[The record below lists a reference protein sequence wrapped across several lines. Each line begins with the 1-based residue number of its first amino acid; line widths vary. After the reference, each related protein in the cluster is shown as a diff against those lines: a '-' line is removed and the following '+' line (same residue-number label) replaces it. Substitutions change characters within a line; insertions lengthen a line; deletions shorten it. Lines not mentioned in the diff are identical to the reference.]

1 MNDANTRKMLT
12 QWREERN
19 AGWLYERLAQA
30 EKLPEL
36 AEVYRRLAA
45 TELRHAG
52 VWAERL
58 RSLGS
63 AVPVFRPA
71 PRTIILGWLAGWLSP
86 AAVVPGLAA
95 MENSASNTYIAQ
107 IDDADGVSMAADERG
122 HARLLNVM
130 AGASGGMDGSTVARL
145 EGRHRSGGGNALR
158 AGVLGANDGLVSVFS
173 LVMGVAGAQAESKT
187 VLLTGFAGLL
197 AGSISMAL
205 GEWLSVQSSR
215 ELVSRQIEIEKQ
227 ELEDSPEEEIAE
239 LALIYQAKGIDQE
252 QAQRLARQLLSDPKH
267 GLDTLVREELGADP
281 GELGGSAWVAAGT
294 SFALFAVGGIVPVV
308 PFIFT
313 SGLTATLWSATLSAV
328 ALFIIGAGIT
338 LVTGCAIWWSGLRM
352 VIFGLA
358 AAAITY
364 GVGRMIGVS
373 LQ

>member
-1 MNDANTRKMLT
+1 MNDANTRRMLA

-19 AGWLYERLAQA
+19 AAWLYQRMSEA
-30 EKLPEL
+30 EKLPAL
-36 AEVYRRLAA
+36 AEVYRRLAV
-45 TELRHAG
+45 TEQRHAD

-58 RSLGS
+58 RAAGS
-63 AVPVFRPA
+63 AAPGFRPA
-71 PRTIILGWLAGWLSP
+71 PRTRILGWLAGWLSP

-95 MENSASNTYIAQ
+95 TEGGAANIYGAQ
-107 IDDADGVSMAADERG
+107 TDDKDAASMAADERG
-122 HARLLNVM
+122 HARLLQVM
-130 AGASGGMDGSTVARL
+130 AGNSGGMDGGTVARL

-173 LVMGVAGAQAESKT
+173 LVMGVAGAQVESKT

-215 ELVSRQIEIEKQ
+215 ELVARQIAIEKQ
-227 ELEDSPEEEIAE
+227 ELEDSPEEELEE
-239 LALIYQAKGIDQE
+239 LALIYQSKGIPQDE
-252 QAQRLARQLLSDPKH
+252 AQRLARQLLSDPKH
-267 GLDTLVREELGADP
+267 GLDTLVREELGVDP
-281 GELGGSAWVAAGT
+281 KELGGSAWVAAGT
-294 SFALFAVGGIVPVV
+294 SFALFAAGGIVPVI
-308 PFIFT
+308 PFIFAA
-313 SGLTATLWSATLSAV
+313 GLTATFWSAGLSAV

-338 LVTGCAIWWSGLRM
+338 LVTGRAVWWSGLRM
-352 VIFGLA
+352 VIFGLM

>member
-122 HARLLNVM
+122 
-130 AGASGGMDGSTVARL
+130 
-145 EGRHRSGGGNALR
+145 
-158 AGVLGANDGLVSVFS
+158 
-173 LVMGVAGAQAESKT
+173 QK
-187 VLLTGFAGLL
+187 
-197 AGSISMAL
+197 
-205 GEWLSVQSSR
+205 
-215 ELVSRQIEIEKQ
+215 
-227 ELEDSPEEEIAE
+227 
-239 LALIYQAKGIDQE
+239 
-252 QAQRLARQLLSDPKH
+252 
-267 GLDTLVREELGADP
+267 
-281 GELGGSAWVAAGT
+281 
-294 SFALFAVGGIVPVV
+294 
-308 PFIFT
+308 
-313 SGLTATLWSATLSAV
+313 
-328 ALFIIGAGIT
+328 
-338 LVTGCAIWWSGLRM
+338 
-352 VIFGLA
+352 
-358 AAAITY
+358 
-364 GVGRMIGVS
+364 
-373 LQ
+373 